1 MAAGSIV
8 VDLLMRTGSFE
19 TDTARAAKSLK
30 RLQKEADDLK
40 RAFKASFAGNLLADF
55 AQQLG
60 ASLARLP
67 GTVLRSIDSFND
79 LSDATGE
86 TIEKLS
92 ALEDVAARNGT
103 SFDTASDALI
113 KLNKALEE
121 GRKDS
126 ESAAGQAIRNLG
138 LDIKELI
145 KLSPVERLQAV
156 GKALNS
162 FSGENKLAY
171 NMALLGKSVRETAP
185 LLKDLGESGALVG
198 TLSTQAAQE
207 VEKFNKELFALEKN
221 ATDVARSLA
230 GPIVS
235 AINETAAA
243 FRKSRADGES
253 WWWFI
258 TDRFNQSNGFGP
270 SAKDRVPSPNAGIGG
285 REFNPPLATLKP
297 ITGADDKA
305 AASKAA
311 AAAKRAASDRIKLAE
326 FAAEQQ
332 LNLEEITA
340 HETAE
345 AWSYVN
351 KSIEKQYEDR
361 TAAAAKQQ
369 EQYLENLD
377 AVREREDEA
386 ARAFADAIET
396 KTSALDEFAKNAAE
410 NIQRSFGDTL
420 VAAMEGNWRSIGD
433 GFRQMLNRMV
443 AEALSANIVRA
454 MFGADTKGNVT
465 GTGGLFGELLKAF
478 GSSVGGFASGGSPP
492 VGRPSLVGERGPE
505 LFVPRTAG
513 TIIPA
518 AQTARIGGGVVVN
531 QVIHVTTTGPGDRRS
546 MAQLQADIGIA
557 TQRAIARNT

>member
-156 GKALNS
+156 GKELNS

-230 GPIVS
+230 GPIVT

-253 WWWFI
+253 WWRFI

-297 ITGADDKA
+297 ITGADDKG

-332 LNLEEITA
+332 LKLEEITA
-340 HETAE
+340 QETAE

-351 KSIEKQYEDR
+351 KSIEKGFEDR

-369 EQYLENLD
+369 EQYLAFIDEQI
-377 AVREREDEA
+377 ERDEEA
-386 ARAFADAIET
+386 ARAFADALET

-420 VAAMEGNWRSIGD
+420 VAAMDGNWRSIGD

-454 MFGADTKGNVT
+454 LFGGDAKGNVT
-465 GTGGLFGELLKAF
+465 GTGGLLGELLKS
-478 GSSVGGFASGGSPP
+478 GGKLLGFASGGEPP